1 MPINQQMDKLR
12 QYIYTTEHRS
22 TIKEIQC
29 EPIQRKMNKPQTLD
43 AKGKK
48 SDTEDHICHNSVHM
62 NCPEKTNM

>member
-43 AKGKK
+43 AKER
-48 SDTEDHICHNSVHM
+48 SQTQ
-62 NCPEKTNM
+62 KTTYAIILYI